1 LGDRAL
7 KQVQPNDFTENE
19 PDRAKGEQGA
29 HTFFA
34 LLCFLVAIIFLSVF
48 LGNALDGISSMLVL
62 LGVIAFGLGGV
73 YLLGQRS
80 SQKNEVENDF
90 PLENSQ
96 DEEDVGEGIV
106 EGTVVESS
114 IVQDEEEDEDE
125 AFAEDDTESVE
136 EDEENEDED
145 EDYQD
150 DEQSD
155 EDEDGDEDEES
166 LNAFKLLVEEA
177 LDSIPLEFRKRM
189 ENLVVMVEKEPEREV
204 LQRVGTKEGYT
215 LLGLYEGTPLT
226 AQGHLQPMLPERITI
241 YQSTIEAYCH
251 GDPRRIC
258 QQVRA
263 TLLHEVAHHFG
274 IDHDEMPIWV
284 K

>member
-96 DEEDVGEGIV
+96 DEEDMGEGIV

-114 IVQDEEEDEDE
+114 IVQDEDEDDDE
-125 AFAEDDTESVE
+125 AFAEDEG
-136 EDEENEDED
+136 
-145 EDYQD
+145 YQD

-155 EDEDGDEDEES
+155 EDEDEDGGGDEDEES

-177 LDSIPLEFRKRM
+177 LDSIPVEFRKRM
-189 ENLVVMVEKEPEREV
+189 ENLVVMVEKEPDREV